1 MLAKWRVSQVRLPVE
16 KGEFMKKKTKS
27 KSKVSKN
34 KSKKSRNVDS
44 SVLDHV
50 DKLNAVIRE
59 TMSFNLICGLNAA
72 FASDPRAIHALLLN
86 RVPCNT
92 ALANHPFI
100 EVEKTTVL
108 HGDENYSVS
117 MVGMINGLLSSMNL
131 PPVGVVWQKL
141 NQNDPDS
148 TSVIVGFAALPSDL
162 QAESETDK

>member
-1 MLAKWRVSQVRLPVE
+1 MASFASTFASGKRGIYE
-16 KGEFMKKKTKS
+16 KENKIQIQGQQKEIQKKPE
-27 KSKVSKN
+27 
-34 KSKKSRNVDS
+34 RDS

-108 HGDENYSVS
+108 RGDENYSVS

>member
-1 MLAKWRVSQVRLPVE
+1 
-16 KGEFMKKKTKS
+16 MKKKTKS
-27 KSKVSKN
+27 KSKVSKK

-59 TMSFNLICGLNAA
+59 TI
-72 FASDPRAIHALLLN
+72 

-108 HGDENYSVS
+108 RGDENYSVS